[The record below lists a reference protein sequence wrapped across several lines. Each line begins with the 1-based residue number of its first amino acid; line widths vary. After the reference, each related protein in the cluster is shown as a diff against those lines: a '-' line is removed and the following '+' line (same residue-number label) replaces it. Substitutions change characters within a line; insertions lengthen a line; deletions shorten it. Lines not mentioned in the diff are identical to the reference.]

1 MGWCKEFV
9 CCSKTFDW
17 EAKMMSGKVFLCALI
32 LAGSVSAQG
41 QGPAGGGSG
50 LMRPRFR
57 ILGAEAGR
65 PGPVVTGAPYSA
77 DAVTEVTQTLA
88 DGNQIHQVTTTRI
101 YRDSQGRTR
110 REPTLNALGS
120 DAAGTG
126 QPQIAFI
133 SDPVAGMNYALDLAQ
148 HTATSSVFRQRAAG
162 PGRAKRLAR
171 RAADSANIKTESLG
185 RQLIA
190 GVPADGTR
198 VTVTIPAGQIGNAQ
212 PIQIVSERWYSP
224 DLELTVL
231 SKRSDPRT
239 GEIVSQ
245 LTNLSR
251 AEPPATLFEVPA
263 DYQITPQPPGV
274 RFRSRNR
281 ATQ

>member
-1 MGWCKEFV
+1 MI
-9 CCSKTFDW
+9 
-17 EAKMMSGKVFLCALI
+17 GKVFLFTAI
-32 LAGSVSAQG
+32 LAGSISAQTP
-41 QGPAGGGSG
+41 GPPGRGPGMG
-50 LMRPRFR
+50 PRVR

-77 DAVTEVTQTLA
+77 DAVTEITQTLA
-88 DGNQIHQVTTTRI
+88 DGNQIHQVTTTRV

-120 DAAGTG
+120 TAAGTG
-126 QPQIAFI
+126 GPQIAFI
-133 SDPVAGMNYALDLAQ
+133 NDPVAGMSYALDLIGR
-148 HTATSSVFRQRAAG
+148 TATSSVLRQPPAG
-162 PGRAKRLAR
+162 AVRGDRRSRRLV
-171 RAADSANIKTESLG
+171 DSANTKTESLG
-185 RQLIA
+185 RQLTA

-212 PIQIVSERWYSP
+212 PIQVVSERWYSP
-224 DLELTVL
+224 DLQLTVL

-263 DYQITPQPPGV
+263 DFQVTPQPRGQ
-274 RFRSRNR
+274 RFRARGG

>member
-1 MGWCKEFV
+1 
-9 CCSKTFDW
+9 
-17 EAKMMSGKVFLCALI
+17 MSGKAFLFYLM
-32 LAGSVSAQG
+32 LAGSISAQALG
-41 QGPAGGGSG
+41 SRGGGPG
-50 LMRPRFR
+50 MGPRFR

-77 DAVTEVTQTLA
+77 DAVTEITQTLA

-110 REPTLNALGS
+110 REPTLHALGS
-120 DAAGTG
+120 PAAGTG
-126 QPQIAFI
+126 DPQIAFI
-133 SDPVAGMNYALDLAQ
+133 NDPVAGMSYALDLVGR
-148 HTATSSVFRQRAAG
+148 TATSSVLHQRTAGAG
-162 PGRAKRLAR
+162 PANRPLR
-171 RAADSANIKTESLG
+171 RAIESANTKTETLG

-190 GVPADGTR
+190 GLPADGTR
-198 VTVTIPAGQIGNAQ
+198 VTVTIPAGQIGNTE
-212 PIQIVSERWYSP
+212 PLQIVSERWYAP
-224 DLELTVL
+224 DLQLTVL

-245 LTNLSR
+245 LTNVSR

-263 DYQITPQPPGV
+263 DFQVTPQARGP
-274 RFRSRNR
+274 RFRGRVG